1 MLLLTV
7 LSASLAQEA
16 EGAAIDQKRK
26 HLSNQLYEKDLQEG
40 CLSGNCLEET
50 GRYYYSVQDAMYHG
64 NFRGGLP
71 HGQGVCEYGNGEKYT
86 GEWYKGYFH
95 GKGLL
100 TLNDGTAV
108 SGIWQ
113 DGKLIKTIHRE
124 QFSDLN
130 ADNEAA
136 SAEIFAIVVGISN
149 YPHLPAL
156 KYADDD
162 AYKMY
167 AHLRSPEGGAVP
179 EGNFELLID
188 DRATKTNIE
197 QALTKVAKRAGRAD
211 RIVLFFSGHG
221 LQDAFLPYNS
231 NGFEQILTHQWI
243 QGVLS
248 ESDCAKK
255 LIFADA
261 CLSRQGLQNA
271 RRWEAPSS
279 FLQAGGKGT
288 VVLLS
293 SRMSE
298 TSLESDGLRQGVFS
312 YFLFRG
318 LSGAADL
325 DMDQQVTI
333 GELYRFVS
341 RHVVEY
347 TSGLQHPMLGGDL
360 KVPLVVA
367 EK

>member
-1 MLLLTV
+1 
-7 LSASLAQEA
+7 
-16 EGAAIDQKRK
+16 
-26 HLSNQLYEKDLQEG
+26 
-40 CLSGNCLEET
+40 
-50 GRYYYSVQDAMYHG
+50 
-64 NFRGGLP
+64 
-71 HGQGVCEYGNGEKYT
+71 
-86 GEWYKGYFH
+86 
-95 GKGLL
+95 
-100 TLNDGTAV
+100 
-108 SGIWQ
+108 GIWQ
-113 DGKLIKTIHRE
+113 DGKLIKTVHRA
-124 QFSDLN
+124 QLSDPN
-130 ADNEAA
+130 PGHEIA

-167 AHLRSPEGGAVP
+167 AHLRSPEGGAIP
-179 EGNFELLID
+179 ENNFELLID
-188 DRATKTNIE
+188 DRATKANIE

-261 CLSRQGLQNA
+261 CLSRQGLQDA
-271 RRWEAPSS
+271 KRWEAPSS
-279 FLQAGGKGT
+279 LLQAGGKGT

-325 DMDQQVTI
+325 DLDQKVTI